1 MERVHDYV
9 IAFKHLLYNNKEIM
23 VKISFSNQTESLMSE
38 SYIAQLYGNANRKP
52 ENEGTLFGE

>member
-1 MERVHDYV
+1 M
-9 IAFKHLLYNNKEIM
+9 A
-23 VKISFSNQTESLMSE
+23 KISFSNQTESLMSE